1 MAEPIYNIN
10 GQTATKSELAAVANE
25 RGITVDEYIKLSG
38 ATLSGKTT
46 DSADATDPNA
56 ESGNTGSTSAEDFSV
71 SRLGDAEVQLDE
83 FGDPVTIK
91 AWEEETNKYIDENPE
106 LTADELSEWINRPG
120 GPTESQYSFQEE
132 KEIFEANK
140 EDPKLDNPNYSP
152 SNFIIDLYEDP
163 GFNKNKP
170 ALSAYDN
177 ELEFL
182 KNKQK
187 DYSIMSTESAD
198 IQSQINQLEYNK
210 ENELENNR
218 TATSRARNNFTQKIN
233 EADTYWNDNQ
243 AKFQSGEI
251 TPEEFATVERNYNNK
266 RENIFQNSYEK
277 DRYEEQTLL
286 LDEISTAKT
295 KDTYSSFGSSDLGE
309 SKEEQIKFDQK
320 VEDEII
326 NKLYSDNKLK
336 GKTLDGN
343 LNLEGKEMLITE
355 AKSKVLNQSYE
366 EYLNEYDKAQEII
379 FAADEASSVT
389 PEAATAAQ
397 AVLYSAADKLQTTS
411 TKLAFNIGEQS
422 FDNNFQMTEDF
433 IEWRDRHIDGG
444 FVGGAQDFIGTLVQG
459 GQKIIGESIVGSAIW
474 LNRLAFTGM
483 GTFEEDEYS
492 RLDMVSDM
500 FSNYNSFNYMGVSPK
515 GGSLSEDGISFRS
528 ASKTIANM
536 LPFTIGVA
544 LAARKGDM
552 KGLKNAYSVLR
563 GMGASASTINKIK
576 MGGFAFRATV
586 NDNYMEGKQMGLD
599 DAQALAYSSM
609 TSTATAVVQG
619 IMPDVNFFKTNV
631 GKSMLSTVV
640 ENLKK
645 ATTKEARKAVG
656 KQFVNNLLGEIGE
669 EEAELL
675 LQDMAKITVGLSNET
690 KFTDFDTQFET
701 IGGTI
706 LLAGSTS
713 TVMAPAQFSNFKNK
727 IYNQYRTQGADII
740 KTLQESKKVVET
752 KLKRARTQQSKDAA
766 QRQLD
771 EINSAIEYGGD
782 IIKAINVAP
791 DVMNDE
797 QIDLL
802 IQKNQ
807 LLDKKAKADK
817 RYTKGVDAEI
827 EAIDAKIEASQVKQQ
842 SSIIE
847 ERTEAGTKKIADA
860 LGITFTKGKG
870 AKISELIA
878 QENAA
883 REKRNKGKSKANKE
897 KLIDANEALAQ
908 NGFTIQN
915 ADGTQNIVVNEDVAG
930 TNKAVT
936 TAQHELLHGVLL
948 KTITDNPGAI
958 VQMGN
963 ALRSEI
969 DKMLPN
975 DISFNNAYIQGRLEA
990 YKADSSSV
998 KAEEL
1003 LTIFSEGLTQGFIS
1017 FEENAFTKLGDFI
1030 RQGLQRAGMN
1040 VTFNSGRDVFNF
1052 IKDFNK
1058 SVISG
1063 KGLGKGLTKAAKEGA
1078 KVGKKLGSTSAFL
1091 YNANF
1096 EANIQ
1101 NEYNN
1106 SKLELPKKALK
1117 IAMAY
1122 RSRVQELI
1130 NKSSNNVFGTAE
1142 KANAVEYAL
1151 IGKNNPN
1158 SIYNTVLNYNNN
1170 SGITLDAIIGKTVS
1184 GIGETAVTEKY
1195 SRASDKAKEALNSIS
1210 FDKLKGGRA
1219 QSTIGTELSGM
1230 VKAQIIG
1237 RFNISDQAAN
1247 DFTDEVVERIYLAQ
1261 ETTKWNGKGDLYG
1274 FINGRIALRIKDV
1287 VRQEYKKNPGE
1298 RLYLAGVDSNQFETL
1313 ENAGNIIDEETTVE
1327 KTEKPKYK
1335 KLKDSNVLP
1344 GTVVNELKLKLIP
1357 ILRVLKSKINA
1368 PTSLNVKVKPMI
1380 SELKKEFGKQFDI
1393 VLKKAMGGKKD
1404 GQLNKFLL
1412 KNKKAI
1418 LENMTTTW
1426 LMGAMPGAI
1435 QKQVDGKFIS
1445 NWEGKKIDRE
1455 TTTTDNAGRT
1465 AGADIVRRKPNVAN
1479 MSDTEFLG
1487 YIVDEKGNPIRGR
1500 KESLAKALG
1509 EELGFETFLEEIQKE
1524 NSPVNEA
1531 FVANQE
1537 LLGAIMADNLV
1548 EQVADMID
1556 RGTIK
1561 YSKTLSSQEVQ
1572 SMLFNLVSEAT
1583 RTGADS
1589 NAFQQ
1594 LKTTYPDEVVKIGE
1608 EIGLF
1613 TYFDEGKTGFKKPLA
1628 EFSVPKMF
1636 EEQFYTYFSTITN
1649 KNVEVSMEQLAKF
1662 SETLIDALPPE
1673 LLAVLPD
1680 DMFGIQYGYLDGG
1693 AKKADGGVGKYNW
1706 LANKKREKQK
1716 GSSNV
1721 KLPFDP
1727 KGIEIFN
1734 AGYGLMG
1741 NIATILNKEYPTAQ
1755 AKQDAVMEKFGERIA
1770 GANATNKIALDYLIS
1785 EASKILAKK
1794 PELVPGFLRWMEAST
1809 SNAKA
1814 QRGLTTLDLIEY
1826 RAESQKPGDT
1836 HPLYKEAV
1844 KYATDLSTEMFNRDN
1859 AAGRK
1864 LRRETTLQEFID
1876 KRLAN
1881 SKTGPLTHLR
1891 FKGEHVTPAA
1901 NVMVDLAKN
1910 AIGAARLISKNST
1923 AEVQILAD
1931 LSLKNSL
1938 TLENYSQT
1946 LGAKL
1951 YSDIQDQALGTTSKL
1966 GDLRNLVLKES
1977 DFNNFY
1983 SIDGRTGVDYV
1994 KDKIISIDA
2003 ISQVIENID
2012 IESLANTISGQ
2023 NAINLGIKY
2032 SKDSKKIRV
2041 FDFDDTLARTKSN
2054 VLYTMPDGTKGKIDA
2069 ATFAKD
2075 AAKMEAEGAEWDFT
2089 EFSKVMNGTKGP
2101 LFEVAKIIGDKSGTQ
2116 DLFVLT
2122 ARPQDAAGPIQ
2133 EFLAELGLDIPI
2145 KNITGLGNGTPK
2157 AKADWVVNKLAEGYN
2172 DFYFADDHTGN
2183 VKAVKDALSTL
2194 DVKSKVQQA
2203 RIKFSKN
2210 LDADFN
2216 NMIERNKGV
2225 NANAEFSKVVAKRR
2239 GAGIGRFKLWMPS
2252 SLDDF
2257 KGLTSYVFAGKG
2269 RQGDA
2274 DQKFFKDALITPYFR
2289 GVAAIETARQ
2299 TLKNDFKALNK
2310 AFKPVRKKLGK
2321 LTPDGDFTYD
2331 AAIRVY
2337 LWTQAGI
2344 EVPGISK
2351 RDQAK
2356 LNKLVEGND
2365 SLVAYAKALMLIS
2378 KKDSWNPPAE
2388 YWDSGTILSDLN
2400 EMTEK
2405 IGRKE
2410 YIAEFIENVDIIFS
2424 EKNLNKVQALYG
2436 TRQRDAL
2443 EDIIYRMKNGTN
2455 RPSGGNKTVNRW
2467 NNWVNNSVGAIMFFN
2482 RRSALLQLLSTVNFI
2497 NWSDNNPAK
2506 AALAFANQPQYWKDF
2521 VRIFNSDKLKQR
2533 RSGLKSDVNE
2543 AEIANAAK
2551 GAKNKASAVISYL
2564 LKIGFTPTQLAD
2576 SFAISAG
2583 GAAFY
2588 RNRVK
2593 TLVKK
2598 GMTLAQAEKQAFQ
2611 DFSEISEETQQ
2622 SGDAALISS
2631 DQASVMGRLILAFQ
2645 NTPIQL
2651 NRSIKKAAL
2660 DIYNRRRTPG
2670 QTQAQSDFS
2679 NLSKMVFY
2687 GAIQNIIFSTLQNAL
2702 FALLPGFDDDEL
2714 TEDELDKLEETKISR
2729 ILNGMVDTTLKG
2741 GFGLPGAVVST
2752 IKNVVQEYNKQDKKG
2767 FTADHTY
2774 TILQVANLSPPIGS
2788 KLRKIYSA
2796 IQAKKFEKDVIAERG
2811 FDVTLDGKFNLS
2823 PSYNVLGAV
2832 VEGAT
2837 NLPLERVTLELQ
2849 SLTEAMDTRN
2859 TIMQRIAL
2867 GLGWKSWDV
2876 GAENEEHDLIKLK
2889 AKAERKEQGKIKAK
2903 NTRARNKEIEKQR
2916 VANLT
2921 PEERK
2926 AENIAKAKKRR
2937 ASAAKRR
2944 ETAYEKAKKRGDSLK
2959 KARNNKKTN

>member
-1 MAEPIYNIN
+1 MSDPIYIVS
-10 GQTATKSELAAVANE
+10 GKEVTKSQLAKTAAA
-25 RGITVDEYIKLSG
+25 RGIPLDKYITLAG
-38 ATLSGKTT
+38 ATLSGKTA
-46 DSADATDPNA
+46 DSADVTDPSA
-56 ESGNTGSTSAEDFSV
+56 ESVNTGSTLENGSLEPVDPFSNYYVTPEDLRNSEENVSPALNKKLSGVGISTSEGTSIGGLNALNLKSSKDVNIQGPGIISRSFSDFTSAIGIGEDKTDEELAEAAAEINAYIKEKGDIDYISKAKERSGDAYEKYTEYITAPDVEDKDLRSSMKEDLVSEFSRISRGERKNITRKVGGEMTTVGIEETPATVDDFKSEEEYNAYKQWKKDGYIQDFSESEV
-71 SRLGDAEVQLDE
+71 VAYDEERKRKFALDASSEYASDTNASQRIDVLALAADDE
-83 FGDPVTIK
+83 K
-91 AWEEETNKYIDENPE
+91 KLTN
-106 LTADELSEWINRPG
+106 L
-120 GPTESQYSFQEE
+120 QE
-132 KEIFEANK
+132 EANK
-140 EDPKLDNPNYSP
+140 
-152 SNFIIDLYEDP
+152 F
-163 GFNKNKP
+163 F
-170 ALSAYDN
+170 
-177 ELEFL
+177 
-182 KNKQK
+182 
-187 DYSIMSTESAD
+187 D
-198 IQSQINQLEYNK
+198 IQDAYENSVQEYKLNP
-210 ENELENNR
+210 
-218 TATSRARNNFTQKIN
+218 T
-233 EADTYWNDNQ
+233 NDNFMVASTIELDYLREQ
-243 AKFQSGEI
+243 GKIQSL
-251 TPEEFATVERNYNNK
+251 
-266 RENIFQNSYEK
+266 Q
-277 DRYEEQTLL
+277 
-286 LDEISTAKT
+286 
-295 KDTYSSFGSSDLGE
+295 
-309 SKEEQIKFDQK
+309 
-320 VEDEII
+320 
-326 NKLYSDNKLK
+326 NKLK
-336 GKTLDGN
+336 ADGTI
-343 LNLEGKEMLITE
+343 ERS
-355 AKSKVLNQSYE
+355 KSVPLALMDFNKDYNRMRQLR
-366 EYLNEYDKAQEII
+366 
-379 FAADEASSVT
+379 SSFKSLGT
-389 PEAATAAQ
+389 DIAYGAAQ
-397 AVLYSAADKLQTTS
+397 L
-411 TKLAFNIGEQS
+411 
-422 FDNNFQMTEDF
+422 
-433 IEWRDRHIDGG
+433 
-444 FVGGAQDFIGTLVQG
+444 
-459 GQKIIGESIVGSAIW
+459 SI
-474 LNRLAFTGM
+474 
-483 GTFEEDEYS
+483 
-492 RLDMVSDM
+492 
-500 FSNYNSFNYMGVSPK
+500 
-515 GGSLSEDGISFRS
+515 
-528 ASKTIANM
+528 
-536 LPFTIGVA
+536 
-544 LAARKGDM
+544 
-552 KGLKNAYSVLR
+552 
-563 GMGASASTINKIK
+563 
-576 MGGFAFRATV
+576 
-586 NDNYMEGKQMGLD
+586 
-599 DAQALAYSSM
+599 
-609 TSTATAVVQG
+609 
-619 IMPDVNFFKTNV
+619 
-631 GKSMLSTVV
+631 
-640 ENLKK
+640 
-645 ATTKEARKAVG
+645 
-656 KQFVNNLLGEIGE
+656 
-669 EEAELL
+669 
-675 LQDMAKITVGLSNET
+675 
-690 KFTDFDTQFET
+690 
-701 IGGTI
+701 
-706 LLAGSTS
+706 LAGSGPMQTAYLS
-713 TVMAPAQFSNFKNK
+713 SPALLNSVIDDTTGLVSLGQDM
-727 IYNQYRTQGADII
+727 QV
-740 KTLQESKKVVET
+740 ESERFQ
-752 KLKRARTQQSKDAA
+752 RAIQV
-766 QRQLD
+766 D
-771 EINSAIEYGGD
+771 EINSISDAGRWVAGSTVNLIPSLSMAFAGPAAMPLFFMSGSGGKGLEIAINQKNASERMIKNKQFLIDNPNLDVLESMSLEQQMEEDAKTLNLSSWQTLGVQALYGVAEVAFERLGTMSLLKNVKNGIKMLPPTTIKEGFNFVGKQLVQGIRVEGGSEFATTVAQNFGD
-782 IIKAINVAP
+782 IFILGEDKNLFEGGLESFAQGALMGGGMNSINISKGLRQGYTSVMASKAESQKLENVLQAIRKITGEPKIQGWGDVAGLKLKLPKETQDVVDSLIKDMQQIEQGVLFKLGTTLSVEQAYAVEEKNRAMRLINKQLINASNNPNISPAQLKNIEAELRVKFDALAKDREALLSDSTNAKETKNNFTNTQVSLDSSLGYAYYQQSMLTSSVASVVSNYNNLSP
-791 DVMNDE
+791 E
-797 QIDLL
+797 A
-802 IQKNQ
+802 NQ
-807 LLDKKAKADK
+807 LGLDEAKEELIKLGEADPSIDAIKDKALNTYIDNTYKEKINQGRANAETFAEQQGLNLEVMSFEGKDSNAEIIAAFENAGITGSELAKLKKAVRNGSFEGGQIPGTNK
-817 RYTKGVDAEI
+817 VIVNMDAAVKNRRIGIFAHEI
-827 EAIDAKIEASQVKQQ
+827 LHAY
-842 SSIIE
+842 
-847 ERTEAGTKKIADA
+847 
-860 LGITFTKGKG
+860 
-870 AKISELIA
+870 
-878 QENAA
+878 A
-883 REKRNKGKSKANKE
+883 REKYKGNQKAIDLAGADLLAYLEKNDADLFARVQFRIDQSYTEKDAEGNVIKDADYFEEAMNAMSDVLADGQSVNESAMNKIRVFANSFLSGLPDKFQFKKDQGRDAYEFVKNYNKAAHFGGKGDLGNKITSNNDKPDEEIPANVKQSITKSAAAAE
-897 KLIDANEALAQ
+897 QALNNIPLAQ
-908 NGFTIQN
+908 
-915 ADGTQNIVVNEDVAG
+915 
-930 TNKAVT
+930 
-936 TAQHELLHGVLL
+936 
-948 KTITDNPGAI
+948 
-958 VQMGN
+958 
-963 ALRSEI
+963 
-969 DKMLPN
+969 
-975 DISFNNAYIQGRLEA
+975 
-990 YKADSSSV
+990 
-998 KAEEL
+998 
-1003 LTIFSEGLTQGFIS
+1003 
-1017 FEENAFTKLGDFI
+1017 
-1030 RQGLQRAGMN
+1030 
-1040 VTFNSGRDVFNF
+1040 
-1052 IKDFNK
+1052 
-1058 SVISG
+1058 
-1063 KGLGKGLTKAAKEGA
+1063 
-1078 KVGKKLGSTSAFL
+1078 
-1091 YNANF
+1091 
-1096 EANIQ
+1096 
-1101 NEYNN
+1101 
-1106 SKLELPKKALK
+1106 
-1117 IAMAY
+1117 
-1122 RSRVQELI
+1122 
-1130 NKSSNNVFGTAE
+1130 
-1142 KANAVEYAL
+1142 
-1151 IGKNNPN
+1151 
-1158 SIYNTVLNYNNN
+1158 
-1170 SGITLDAIIGKTVS
+1170 
-1184 GIGETAVTEKY
+1184 
-1195 SRASDKAKEALNSIS
+1195 
-1210 FDKLKGGRA
+1210 LKGVRA
-1219 QSTIGTELSGM
+1219 QTVIGTELPGM

-1237 RFNISDQAAN
+1237 RFNISSQAAQ
-1247 DFTDEVVERIYLAQ
+1247 DFTDDVIEKIYLAQ
-1261 ETTKWNGKGDLYG
+1261 ETTKWDGRGTLSG
-1274 FINGRIALRIKDV
+1274 FIGGRIALRIKDV
-1287 VRQEYKKNPGE
+1287 VRAEYKRNPEE
-1298 RLYLAGVDSNQFETL
+1298 RRYLAGIDTNQFETL
-1313 ENAGNIIDEETTVE
+1313 ENASDVIDEGTTVQ
-1327 KTEKPKYK
+1327 KAEKPKYK

-1344 GTVVNELKLKLIP
+1344 GTVINELKLKLIP
-1357 ILRVLKSKINA
+1357 ILRVLKSKIDA
-1368 PTSLNVKVKPMI
+1368 PSSLNAKVKPI
-1380 SELKKEFGKQFDI
+1380 IAELKKEFGKQFDI

-1404 GQLNKFLL
+1404 GQLNKFLI

-1435 QKQVDGKFIS
+1435 QKQVDGKFTS

-1455 TTTTDNAGRT
+1455 TTATDNAGRT

-1479 MSDTEFLG
+1479 MSDAEFLG
-1487 YIVDEKGNPIRGR
+1487 YVVDEKGNPIRGR

-1524 NSPVNEA
+1524 NSPVNNA

-1561 YSKTLSSQEVQ
+1561 YSKGATSLTPQQIQSQLME
-1572 SMLFNLVSEAT
+1572 LVTEAT
-1583 RTGADS
+1583 IAGADS
-1589 NAFQQ
+1589 NSFENIKAG
-1594 LKTTYPDEVVKIGE
+1594 YPDIVVKIGE
-1608 EIGLF
+1608 DIGLF

-1628 EFSVPKMF
+1628 DFDVPQMF
-1636 EEQFYTYFSTITN
+1636 EEQFYTYFNTITN

-1662 SETLIDALPPE
+1662 SETLIDILPPE
-1673 LLAVLPD
+1673 LLRVLPD

-1716 GSSNV
+1716 GSSNI

-1727 KGIEIFN
+1727 NGIEIFN

-1741 NIATILNKEYPTAQ
+1741 NIATILNKEYPTVQ
-1755 AKQDAVMEKFGERIA
+1755 AKQDAVMEKFGDRIA
-1770 GANATNKIALDYLIS
+1770 SANATNKIALDYLVN

-1826 RAESQKPGDT
+1826 RAESQKLGEG
-1836 HPLYKEAV
+1836 HPLYAEAV
-1844 KYATDLSTEMFNRDN
+1844 AYATEFSTEIYNRDN

-1864 LRRETTLQEFID
+1864 LRKEITLQEFID

-1881 SKTGPLTHLR
+1881 PKTGPNTHLR

-1910 AIGAARLISKNST
+1910 AIGAARLLSKNPV
-1923 AEVQILAD
+1923 AEVQVLAD

-1951 YSDIQDQALGTTSKL
+1951 YSDIQDQALGATSKL

-1983 SIDGRTGVDYV
+1983 SIDGRTGVEYV
-1994 KDKIISIDA
+1994 KDKVISIDA
-2003 ISQVIENID
+2003 ISQVVESID

-2023 NAINLGIKY
+2023 TAIDLGVKY
-2032 SKDSKKIRV
+2032 SKTPKKIRV

-2075 AAKMEAEGAEWDFT
+2075 AAKMEAEGAEWDFA

-2133 EFLAELGLDIPI
+2133 EFLAELGLDIPV

-2203 RIKFSKN
+2203 RIKFSQS

-2310 AFKPVRKKLGK
+2310 AFKPVREKLGK

-2576 SFAISAG
+2576 SFAIAAG

-2631 DQASVMGRLILAFQ
+2631 DQASVMGRLVLAFQ

-2903 NTRARNKEIEKQR
+2903 KTRARNREIEKQR

-2926 AENIAKAKKRR
+2926 AENIAKAKKRK

-2944 ETAYEKAKKRGDSLK
+2944 EAAYEKAKKRGDSLK